1 MAPSVYDPNSPD
13 EQEVALPSAPLVEL
27 SENTFLQPPLT
38 RRGSGPGMI
47 IFLPPEG
54 SYPRRSDPNKLLDPK
69 PIQKWAEE
77 GFAVIGATIP
87 AKSED
92 IKGHWTVKDVLSKG
106 LEALLSLKELDV
118 KDKFAVNVYDPSVLP
133 VVIEALS
140 KDKRLSCLVAF
151 GSLPTTPSVPSFLHL
166 SSSVPR
172 PDNTSSITVHQ
183 YATPSPYF
191 VLPHSA
197 DYNPGFASLAHSR
210 TLVFLRTIL
219 GAPIFDIEAIWDEH
233 TYFEFEVRSVA
244 KTMGT
249 MVAEPYVNHVPTMTG
264 GVGRK
269 NLIAFYRDHFIFAN
283 PPDTELQLVSR
294 TVGSDRIID
303 EFVFKLTHDRV
314 VDWLLPGVPPTG
326 KKLEI
331 PFVGVVNVRGDR
343 LYHEHI
349 WWDHASALL
358 QAGVIPS
365 HVPHGDKKLRLPVA
379 GVEGARLLVDE
390 TDGTSN
396 EMIGTGWGTQ
406 DV

>member
-1 MAPSVYDPNSPD
+1 MAPSFYDPNSAD
-13 EQEVALPSAPLVEL
+13 EQEVSLPSAPLLIL
-27 SENTFLQPPLT
+27 SKNVVLQPPLT
-38 RRGSGPGMI
+38 RSGSGPGMI
-47 IFLPPEG
+47 MFLPPEG
-54 SYPRRSDPNKLLDPK
+54 SFNRRTNLGRPLDPE
-69 PIQKWAEE
+69 PVQKWAEE
-77 GFAVIGATIP
+77 GFAVVGATIP
-87 AKSED
+87 EED
-92 IKGHWTVKDVLSKG
+92 ANDGWSIPEVLTKGV
-106 LEALLSLKELDV
+106 EALLSLKELDV
-118 KDKFAVNVYDPSVLP
+118 KDKFAINVYDPRILP
-133 VVIEALS
+133 LVIQAMS
-140 KDKRLSCLVAF
+140 QDVRLACLVAF
-151 GSLPTTPSVPSFLHL
+151 GSPPTNSPVPSSVHL
-166 SSSVPR
+166 PSGLQS
-172 PDNTSSITVHQ
+172 PDKPPNITIHQ
-183 YATPSPYF
+183 YATGSLHF
-191 VLPHSA
+191 VLPQSA

-210 TLVFLRTIL
+210 ILVFLRKIL
-219 GAPIFDIEAIWDEH
+219 GAPIFDIEAIWEEH

-249 MVAEPYVNHVPTMTG
+249 MVAEPYVNHIPTMAG

-269 NLIAFYRDHFIFAN
+269 NLTEFYRDHFIFAN
-283 PPDTELQLVSR
+283 PADTELQLVSR

-358 QAGVIPS
+358 QVGVLPS
-365 HVPHGDKKLRLPVA
+365 HVPHGDKRLRLPIA

-396 EMIGTGWGTQ
+396 EMLGDSWGIQ
-406 DV
+406 GA